1 MSQALA
7 YHNGQNIL
15 IPSITPDEISLVKNT
30 IAQGATEAELKL
42 YLYDCQRQGV
52 HPLDRMIH
60 FTKRGDKYTPIASID
75 FLRARAETT
84 GEYAG
89 NDDPV
94 FDDEKNPQKATVTVY
109 KIVNGQRCG
118 FTASARW
125 SQYFPGDK
133 SGYMW
138 KKMPHL
144 MLGKCAEALALR
156 KAFPKQFAGIYTSEE
171 MAQTERVVPSSTA
184 PNTDGL
190 GHSPSYVPQVSVA
203 NIKPSIDYV
212 SMAKDMAKVSSF
224 SDAKH
229 NKVVE
234 QAKDVLGA
242 KEISAE
248 EASLLEMEP
257 HKELDLTN
265 PLVLQQDQPAAEF
278 GNTKIKN
285 KPYYENTNGNL
296 LVYNGYVIKDKLK
309 RNGFHWNGGTQ
320 TWNKIYSAMDEELLK
335 EMIK

>member
-7 YHNGQNIL
+7 L
-15 IPSITPDEISLVKNT
+15 SSTSTALSITPDEVQLVKNT

-60 FTKRGDKYTPIASID
+60 FTKRGDKYTPVVSID
-75 FLRARAETT
+75 FLRARAEST

-89 NDDPV
+89 NDDPE

-109 KIVNGQRCG
+109 KIVNGVRCA

-133 SGYMW
+133 AGYMW

-171 MAQTERVVPSSTA
+171 MAQTDRMVPSSTA
-184 PNTDGL
+184 QNTERL
-190 GHSPSYVPQVSVA
+190 GNSPSYIPQASVVSKIESKEKKGV
-203 NIKPSIDYV
+203 DFV
-212 SMAKDMAKVSSF
+212 GMAKGL
-224 SDAKH
+224 
-229 NKVVE
+229 
-234 QAKDVLGA
+234 LGA
-242 KEISAE
+242 KEISPE
-248 EASLLEMEP
+248 EASLLETEP
-257 HKELDLTN
+257 HIDFDSTD
-265 PLVLQQDQPAAEF
+265 PSILQVEQPKAQF
-278 GNTKIKN
+278 GDTKVKN
-285 KPYYENTNGNL
+285 KPYYEKIDGNL
-296 LVYNGYVIKDKLK
+296 LVYNSYPIKDKLK
-309 RNGFHWNGGTQ
+309 RNGFQWNGSTQ
-320 TWNKIYSAMDEELLK
+320 TWNKAYSAIDEDILK
-335 EMIK
+335 EMINGK